1 MPNTNVATG
10 PDAIVEALPGG
21 DVSSTLRVRISMK
34 VLRAAPVL
42 ENSDVAAGEHEP
54 TRQQSQGRLRL
65 LFFQHWR
72 HLEQYRQPAPDFPQ
86 LIDAHADREDNH
98 VIVYFCGKAFSPDV
112 IHDPS
117 LSCVMLTPSIS
128 ANVDSVNLWAR
139 TIPMGYHHGDARTA
153 LLKTAAGLLEEKGA
167 AGLSLRQ
174 VAEAAGLSR
183 QAPYNHFASKEALLA
198 DLAAEGFVALTK
210 RMNSTSDDTNP
221 FERLVAAGEGY
232 IGFATQHPA
241 LFRLMF
247 GRELVDLRRYPGPKA
262 VADQAFALL
271 STIIAS
277 MAPPTMVDE
286 LRLVAW
292 SLVHG
297 YAELCLETEF
307 EEPSRRTE
315 RARLFA
321 RAVFAL
327 AAS

>member
-1 MPNTNVATG
+1 M
-10 PDAIVEALPGG
+10 
-21 DVSSTLRVRISMK
+21 S
-34 VLRAAPVL
+34 
-42 ENSDVAAGEHEP
+42 
-54 TRQQSQGRLRL
+54 
-65 LFFQHWR
+65 
-72 HLEQYRQPAPDFPQ
+72 
-86 LIDAHADREDNH
+86 
-98 VIVYFCGKAFSPDV
+98 
-112 IHDPS
+112 
-117 LSCVMLTPSIS
+117 
-128 ANVDSVNLWAR
+128 
-139 TIPMGYHHGDARTA
+139 YHHGDARAA
-153 LLKTAAGLLEEKGA
+153 LLKAAAGLLEEKGA

-198 DLAAEGFVALTK
+198 DVAADGFRVLTR
-210 RMNSTSDDTNP
+210 RMKSTSDETNS
-221 FERLVAAGEGY
+221 FERLVAAGNGY
-232 IGFATQHPA
+232 IGFATEHPA

-262 VADQAFALL
+262 VADQAFAHL

-277 MAPPTMVDE
+277 IAPPAKVDE

-297 YAELCLETEF
+297 YAELCLEAEI

-327 AAS
+327 AGSWPTEQPRGAAATNC